1 VKKVM
6 RKIWSVVMAVL
17 LLFSTVSWTIE
28 KHTCMGRVMDVALF
42 TKAQDCGML
51 AAMRVMEKDSD
62 ENHCCGEETL
72 TIQGQDDLKI
82 SFNDISLDQQVF
94 IVLFTNAY
102 VALFSTTEQQ
112 TNINEYYPPPLLV
125 RDIQLLDETF
135 LI

>member
-1 VKKVM
+1 MERIGCKV
-6 RKIWSVVMAVL
+6 ISVLMALML
-17 LLFSTVSWTIE
+17 LLSTISWTVE

-42 TKAQDCGML
+42 AKPQDCGME
-51 AAMRVMEKDSD
+51 AAMRVMEKDAD

-82 SFNDISLDQQVF
+82 SFNDISLDQQIF
-94 IVLFTNAY
+94 IVVFANAY
-102 VALFSTTEQQ
+102 VALLSSTEQQ